1 MVTENG
7 RWLIP
12 VTTVIRVLLYVR
24 LESMLPVA
32 LALSRAGVASGPI
45 FAMMIGG
52 AGASPPEASMPTA
65 LLTPKLSATFV
76 ITNLLT
82 AMLAGYAMTIIL

>member
-12 VTTVIRVLLYVR
+12 VTTVIRIPLYVR

-32 LALSRAGVASGPI
+32 LALSGAGVASGPI

-52 AGASPPEASMPTA
+52 AGASMPTE
-65 LLTPKLSATFV
+65 LLTPKLSANFV

>member
-1 MVTENG
+1 M
-7 RWLIP
+7 
-12 VTTVIRVLLYVR
+12 
-24 LESMLPVA
+24 
-32 LALSRAGVASGPI
+32 ASGPI